1 MADQRQRA
9 ASVLDISLRA
19 VMATLFFT
27 GMLATGILVAPGAQA
42 QTFRVIHS
50 FTAGADG
57 AVPFA
62 GLTMDRAGR
71 LYGTTNGGGFD
82 FGSVFR
88 IAEFGSS
95 WILSPLLDFRAPSN
109 GQSPDATVVLGPD
122 GNLYG
127 TTSAGGLS
135 YCSGGGNQGCGVV
148 FKLQPPARACVSV
161 NCSWT
166 ETVLYRFLGL
176 PNDGWLPA
184 SQLTFDS
191 AGNIYG
197 NTQYGGTGDC
207 ANLGCGLV
215 FKLSRSGGGWTET
228 VIYNFQA
235 GNDGYYP
242 EGGLLLDSAGNLY
255 GTAYGGSGGK
265 GIVYELSP
273 STGGW
278 ALSVLYSFNGSEGN
292 GPEGPLVADPAGN
305 LYGIT
310 ASGGSA
316 DEGTVFRLTQPGTWT
331 YELLYSFPSYSVG
344 GQPNGGLAIDSA
356 GNLYGTTYGGGAYR
370 DGIAFKVTHTHSGWV
385 ETTLHD
391 FNSSDGVTP
400 NGSPVINSSG
410 NLYGTAALGGSTT
423 GCYTGCGTV
432 WEITP

>member
-1 MADQRQRA
+1 MSSEIARRVPVA
-9 ASVLDISLRA
+9 ESRSGSFPG
-19 VMATLFFT
+19 TLW
-27 GMLATGILVAPGAQA
+27 LLLLLVAAVPPAAHAQIF
-42 QTFRVIHS
+42 QVIHS

-57 AVPFA
+57 AIPFA

-71 LYGTTNGGGFD
+71 LYGTTNGGGFT
-82 FGSVFR
+82 FGSVYR

-95 WILSPLLDFRAPSN
+95 WITSPLLDFHAPSN
-109 GQSPDATVVLGPD
+109 GQSPDATVALGPD

-135 YCSGGGNQGCGVV
+135 NCPGGGDQGCGVV
-148 FKLQPPARACVSV
+148 FKLQPPARVCTSVS
-161 NCSWT
+161 CPWT
-166 ETVLYRFLGL
+166 ETVLHRFLGL

-197 NTQYGGTGDC
+197 NTQYGGTGHC
-207 ANLGCGLV
+207 SNLGCGLV
-215 FKLSRSGGGWTET
+215 FKLSPSGGGWTET

-242 EGGLLLDSAGNLY
+242 EGGLLLDAAGNLY
-255 GTAYGGSGGK
+255 GTSYGGSGGK

-273 STGGW
+273 SNGGW
-278 ALSVLYSFNGSEGN
+278 ALSILYSFNGSEGN
-292 GPEGPLVADPAGN
+292 GPEGPLVADQAGN

-316 DEGTVFRLTQPGTWT
+316 NQGTVFRLTQPGTWT
-331 YELLYSFPSYSVG
+331 YELLYSFPSYSIG
-344 GQPNGGLAIDSA
+344 GQPNGGLAIDGA
-356 GNLYGTTYGGGAYR
+356 GDLYGTTYGGGAYG
-370 DGIAFKVTHTHSGWV
+370 DGIAFKVTHTNSGWV
-385 ETTLHD
+385 QTTLHD

-400 NGSPVINSSG
+400 NGSPVIDSSG

-432 WEITP
+432 WEISP